1 MSTVVGSI
9 EGYDVIYV
17 EGKNVIFC
25 KNTALPYPL
34 IKRIIRGSTCRETI
48 AEKNLTV
55 TQDGSIIQL
64 GCLTTTRENCEA
76 IIKEVNKIINQ
87 LSNGKEHHPARDHR
101 CNCAES

>member
-1 MSTVVGSI
+1 MSTIVGSI
-9 EGYDVIYV
+9 DGYDVVYV

-48 AEKNLTV
+48 ESKNLTI
-55 TQDGSIIQL
+55 TQEGSMIQL

-76 IIKEVNKIINQ
+76 IIKEVNKII
-87 LSNGKEHHPARDHR
+87 KPKK
-101 CNCAES
+101 

>member
-1 MSTVVGSI
+1 MRKVVGSI
-9 EGYDVIYV
+9 DGYDVIYV

-34 IKRIIRGSTCRETI
+34 IKSIIRGSECRTTI
-48 AEKNLTV
+48 DDKNLTI

-76 IIKEVNKIINQ
+76 IIEEVNKINKP
-87 LSNGKEHHPARDHR
+87 NK
-101 CNCAES
+101 

>member
-9 EGYDVIYV
+9 DGYDVVYV

-34 IKRIIRGSTCRETI
+34 IKRIVRGNMCRTTI
-48 AEKNLTV
+48 DEKNLTI
-55 TQDGSIIQL
+55 TQDGSLIQM

-76 IIKEVNKIINQ
+76 IIREVNKVNK
-87 LSNGKEHHPARDHR
+87 SKK
-101 CNCAES
+101 

>member
-1 MSTVVGSI
+1 MSTIVGSI

-34 IKRIIRGSTCRETI
+34 IKRIIRGNTCRETI
-48 AEKNLTV
+48 TEKNLTV

-76 IIKEVNKIINQ
+76 IIKEVNKINKPI
-87 LSNGKEHHPARDHR
+87 K
-101 CNCAES
+101 

>member
-9 EGYDVIYV
+9 DGYDVVYV

-48 AEKNLTV
+48 DNKNLTI
-55 TQDGSIIQL
+55 TKEGSLIQL
-64 GCLTTTRENCEA
+64 GCLTTTRENCES
-76 IIKEVNKIINQ
+76 IIREVNRINKTN
-87 LSNGKEHHPARDHR
+87 L
-101 CNCAES
+101 